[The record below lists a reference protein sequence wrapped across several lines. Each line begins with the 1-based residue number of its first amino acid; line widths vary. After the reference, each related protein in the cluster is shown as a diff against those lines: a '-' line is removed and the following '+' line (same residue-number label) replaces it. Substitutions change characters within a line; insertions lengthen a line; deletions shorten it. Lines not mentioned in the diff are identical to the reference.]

1 MRPYPAYK
9 DSGVEW
15 LGEVPEGWEVKR
27 LRHLVRVKTDKA
39 TTATNPIALENIES
53 WSGRITPTDT
63 EFQGDGTAFEA
74 GDILFGKLR
83 PYLAK
88 VAIAH
93 CSGEAV
99 GDFHV
104 LRPSAGVL
112 PRFIQL
118 GLLTPS
124 VISIIDGSTY
134 GSKMPRASWDFMADL
149 CFALPPLPEQQAIAR
164 FLDKEVAKIDALVA
178 EQRRLIALLAEKR
191 QAVISHAVTKGL
203 NPATPLKPSGI
214 DWLGDI
220 PEGWEVVRLK
230 ADLAFLTSGSRGWAD
245 FYSDDGALFIRI
257 GNLTREAIGLDLSDI
272 QRVTVPSGAE
282 GERTRIRPGDLLFSI
297 TAFLGS
303 VAVVPDQ
310 IEDAYVSQHVAL
322 ARLCQKRLLPEW
334 VAYVTLSSVG
344 KSYLASKG
352 YGGTKVQL
360 GLDDIGNLTVTCP
373 PVAEQ
378 QEIITFLRNKLTAF
392 DALTTA
398 ATSAISLLQERRA
411 ALISAAVTG
420 KIDLRPHFAQSLSE
434 PETA

>member
-1 MRPYPAYK
+1 M
-9 DSGVEW
+9 
-15 LGEVPEGWEVKR
+15 
-27 LRHLVRVKTDKA
+27 
-39 TTATNPIALENIES
+39 
-53 WSGRITPTDT
+53 PTDT
-63 EFQGDGTAFEA
+63 EFQGDGVAFEA

-93 CSGEAV
+93 CPGEAV

-112 PRFIQL
+112 PRFMQL

-149 CFALPPLPEQQAIAR
+149 PFALPPLPEQQAIAR

-373 PVAEQ
+373 SVAEQ
-378 QEIITFLRNKLTAF
+378 QEIIIFLRNELTAF
-392 DALTTA
+392 DALTAA

-420 KIDLRPHFAQSLSE
+420 KIDLRAHFAQSLSE
-434 PETA
+434 PEIA